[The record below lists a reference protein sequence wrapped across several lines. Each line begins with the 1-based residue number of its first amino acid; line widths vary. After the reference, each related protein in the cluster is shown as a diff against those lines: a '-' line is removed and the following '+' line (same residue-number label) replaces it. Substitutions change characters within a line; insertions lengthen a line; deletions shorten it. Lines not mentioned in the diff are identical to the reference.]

1 MTEPQT
7 GSIGGERE
15 AGREARVFGNVAKR
29 AVESYL
35 TLSLMIIDSSITE
48 RGEGPWLAGSHHST
62 ESHDRYFGLAFAH
75 RHTHTNPLQVPLFAG
90 CMQNPRRRSVYLN
103 QRANSPEM
111 RMVQHKYRASGA

>member
-7 GSIGGERE
+7 GSIGERE
-15 AGREARVFGNVAKR
+15 AGREARVLGNVAKR

-62 ESHDRYFGLAFAH
+62 ESHDFYFGLAFAH
-75 RHTHTNPLQVPLFAG
+75 SHTQIHCRFPFRDAYPLISLK
-90 CMQNPRRRSVYLN
+90 S
-103 QRANSPEM
+103 
-111 RMVQHKYRASGA
+111 